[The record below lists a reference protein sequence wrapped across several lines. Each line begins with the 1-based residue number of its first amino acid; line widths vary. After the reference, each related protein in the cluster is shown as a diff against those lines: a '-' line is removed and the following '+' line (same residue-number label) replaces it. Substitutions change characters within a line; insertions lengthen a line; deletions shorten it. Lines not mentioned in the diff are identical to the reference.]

1 MMVCCRTLGFLCHKA
16 QVTSAA
22 FSPDVSRVL
31 TASRDNPSRV
41 WHLRMLESG
50 EGFAIGCARLGNNT
64 DLAEVR
70 QRYGLGE
77 LAPICGDHPPVP
89 VNWQELK

>member
-1 MMVCCRTLGFLCHKA
+1 MGLINFCRLLARC
-16 QVTSAA
+16 VTGA
-22 FSPDVSRVL
+22 DGVSGHPL
-31 TASRDNPSRV
+31 RV